1 MFFVRTID
9 KCKSWNLLGHCVHV
23 GDVVGHSMDEPFVHR
38 GIIVEYAVDVVGYYL
53 NVADILVNVVNKLR
67 TV

>member
-1 MFFVRTID
+1 
-9 KCKSWNLLGHCVHV
+9 VHV

-53 NVADILVNVVNKLR
+53 NVVDVLVNVVITSYGVSWTTWNILC
-67 TV
+67 TL

>member
-1 MFFVRTID
+1 M
-9 KCKSWNLLGHCVHV
+9 GHCVHV

-53 NVADILVNVVNKLR
+53 NVADVLVNVVNKLR